1 MLTSPQGQKQN
12 PPKAVQK
19 VPPSESHKDLWLR
32 SSSLKKPPEPLRRV
46 VAESLSSSSLAAVA
60 EGVSSHH
67 QGGP

>member
-60 EGVSSHH
+60 EGVLIVN
-67 QGGP
+67 